1 MPISVLNQ
9 MRRDCIELLD
19 EERIKIKDRK
29 FKKNRLKYQ
38 PNRVNKQKNLIQFL
52 RLELKLRTW
61 SN

>member
-19 EERIKIKDRK
+19 GERIKIKDRK
-29 FKKNRLKYQ
+29 FKKNILKYQ

-52 RLELKLRTW
+52 RLELKSKIW